1 MKKISLD
8 ISLKNAMTSN
18 EQWAD
23 FRITSIM
30 RLSLAIYSCAITSS
44 IMDMFSAD
52 KSVANNTKIGSRLV
66 ADFAVLLL
74 NCATCSC
81 FTKWDFVNLLV

>member
-1 MKKISLD
+1 MLINENLTVKKISLD

-30 RLSLAIYSCAITSS
+30 RLSLAIYLCAITTS
-44 IMDMFSAD
+44 IMDVFSAD
-52 KSVANNTKIGSRLV
+52 KSVANITQKASSEAFFVVIENF
-66 ADFAVLLL
+66 FAPL
-74 NCATCSC
+74 
-81 FTKWDFVNLLV
+81 FVCVI

>member
-1 MKKISLD
+1 MRFSFWEISLD

-66 ADFAVLLL
+66 ADFAVLFLRYVVFHTF
-74 NCATCSC
+74 A
-81 FTKWDFVNLLV
+81 K